1 MPAKQKSS
9 LASVSARITALK
21 RSRPFVPCRRSS
33 EFADELRDLLREAE
47 QAIDG
52 PAKGVELL
60 LRFYETDCA
69 VFDQCDDSSGHVGS
83 VYRLDAQKLFVRYAK
98 HCPDTQWLVDRLFGL
113 MEHDDYGVRDAL
125 LEVAPQYLS
134 KEQIHRLIARM
145 CEADAALPEA
155 KRGTRWRVDIETLAR
170 AMKDGALFA
179 EARLSYPGP
188 LHAGSCLDI
197 AKVYLSA
204 GEARRA
210 LEWLEKIPAD
220 DHARD
225 GERDDLLAEVFAAL
239 GEREKQT
246 EVAWRIFRRY
256 RSATT
261 LEALLALVGEKARDQ
276 IVADEA
282 AAILAASCF
291 VCSDARFLVDAGHIA
306 EAEAYL
312 VSRAEDIDGEYYP
325 GLLPL
330 AEALL
335 GVARPLAATVIY
347 RALTDSILDRARSKI
362 YGHAVR
368 YLRKLEQLSK
378 SVDDWRGLPDHAAY
392 AAALRSRHA
401 RKSAFWSRFG
411 K

>member
-1 MPAKQKSS
+1 MPSRGKAS
-9 LASVSARITALK
+9 LASVRARIAALK
-21 RSRPFVPCRRSS
+21 RPHRFVSWRYSS
-33 EFADELRDLLREAE
+33 ELASELRDLLHDAE
-47 QAIDG
+47 QAVGDPRTG
-52 PAKGVELL
+52 AELL

-69 VFDQCDDSSGHVGS
+69 VFDQCDDSSGHIGS
-83 VYRLDAQKLFVRYAK
+83 VYRFDAQQLFVRYAK
-98 HCPDTQWLVDRLFGL
+98 DCPDTEWLVDRLFGL

-125 LEVAPQYLS
+125 LEVAPRYLS
-134 KEQIHRLIARM
+134 KAQIHRLVARM
-145 CEADAALPEA
+145 READAALPDN

-188 LHAGSCLDI
+188 IYAGCCVDI

-204 GEARRA
+204 GEAAVA
-210 LEWLEKIPAD
+210 LGWLEKIPAD
-220 DHARD
+220 DMSRD
-225 GERDDLLAEVFAAL
+225 GERDELLASIFAAL

-246 EVAWRIFRRY
+246 EVVWRIFRRY

-261 LEALLALVGEKARDQ
+261 LSALLALVGKKARAK

-282 AAILAASCF
+282 AAIMAAPRF
-291 VCSDARFLVDAGHIA
+291 VCSDARFLFDAGHSA
-306 EAEAYL
+306 EAEACL
-312 VSRAEDIDGEYYP
+312 VSRAEGIDGEYYP

-335 GVARPLAATVIY
+335 GVRRPLAATIIY
-347 RALTDSILDRARSKI
+347 RALADSILARARSKI

-368 YLRKLEQLSK
+368 YLGKLERIAK
-378 SVDDWRGLPDHAAY
+378 DVDDWRGLPDHAAY
-392 AAALRSRHA
+392 VAALRSRHA

-411 K
+411 E